1 MFKYGLTAAFTY
13 LVTATSTLAQG
24 RPSGNP
30 GRGNPGG
37 GNPWGGNPGGGH
49 PGGGS
54 PGNPVAVPEIDAS
67 SGLLAIAAV
76 GALLLLVWERSRSKR
91 GTRTD

>member
-13 LVTATSTLAQG
+13 LVAATSTLAQG
-24 RPSGNP
+24 RPGGNLWGGIP

-37 GNPWGGNPGGGH
+37 GG
-49 PGGGS
+49 

-67 SGLLAIAAV
+67 SGLLAFASV
-76 GALLLLVWERSRSKR
+76 GTLLLLVWEWRRSKR
-91 GTRTD
+91 GTQTD